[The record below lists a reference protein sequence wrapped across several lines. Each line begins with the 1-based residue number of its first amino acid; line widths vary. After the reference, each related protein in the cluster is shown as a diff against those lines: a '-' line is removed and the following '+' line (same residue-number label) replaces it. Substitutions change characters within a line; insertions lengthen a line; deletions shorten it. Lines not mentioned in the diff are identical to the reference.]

1 MKKILL
7 GVAASL
13 LLALLGCPQE
23 EKKEPV
29 TPPPVTQPAPP
40 PVSQPADPPA
50 ATPEEAKA
58 RIEITDQNVA
68 DYAKVMDGEL
78 DKDIAAAK
86 ELGKKPAK

>member
-29 TPPPVTQPAPP
+29 TPPPATLPVTPP
-40 PVSQPADPPA
+40 PATAPAEPPA

-86 ELGKKPAK
+86 ELGKKAK